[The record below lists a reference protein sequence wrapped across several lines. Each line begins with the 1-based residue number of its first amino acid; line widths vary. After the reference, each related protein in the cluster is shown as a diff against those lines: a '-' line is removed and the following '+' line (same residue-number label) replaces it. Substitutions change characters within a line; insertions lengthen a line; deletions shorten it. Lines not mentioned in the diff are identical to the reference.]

1 MAKAKQE
8 SLKGM
13 KSENIKEIDTAM
25 EEYVEIRD
33 ERMKLT
39 PQEVSARKH
48 LESVMKKHG
57 KKIYKNSDGDLV
69 VEIVPKDEKAK
80 VKSVDVSS
88 SGGED

>member
-1 MAKAKQE
+1 MARAKQE

-25 EEYVEIRD
+25 EEYVEVRD

-69 VEIVPKDEKAK
+69 AKIVPKEEKAK
-80 VKSVDVSS
+80 VKSIEADET
-88 SGGED
+88 GGED